1 MKIKKEVSYAI
12 RALKYLYST
21 DNLSTAESIS
31 KNEQIPVNF
40 LYPILRKLSNS
51 RIIEIKRGIHGGY
64 SISKNIL
71 NLSLY
76 DIFCIIDKP
85 ISINILC
92 EKDSNCKYIND
103 CKISNEFTRIES
115 ILIKELKKILLI
127 DLF

>member
-12 RALKYLYST
+12 KALKSLYKT
-21 DNLSTAESIS
+21 DDLLTAESIS
-31 KNEQIPVNF
+31 KNEQIPINF

-51 RIIEIKRGIHGGY
+51 RIIEIKRGKHGGY
-64 SISKNIL
+64 SVSKNII

-85 ISINILC
+85 ISITVLC
-92 EKDSNCKYIND
+92 ERDLNCTDIDD
-103 CKISNEFTRIES
+103 CKILNEFDRIES